1 MTVYD
6 AKLTLGG
13 LSIKLRQQLAA
24 LAPFGSGTFA
34 PMLGL
39 LVSGGAAWSPTTV
52 QSGARQA
59 AVRGAAVRMQ
69 DLPFPLPYEVPPLPK
84 PFSDYEWDPTYP
96 GTMKPGLRLEN
107 QELDDVLEM
116 WKDKENGNV
125 MELPRDQLWQ
135 VPLKPPEDILTWL
148 ARIGLLDESEDG
160 DDSTRAD
167 SSLLD
172 DEFDLDG
179 SDVAEEGMFQDPD
192 TDGATMSDTL

>member
-1 MTVYD
+1 
-6 AKLTLGG
+6 
-13 LSIKLRQQLAA
+13 
-24 LAPFGSGTFA
+24 
-34 PMLGL
+34 MLGF
-39 LVSGGAAWSPTTV
+39 LVPGGAAWSPTTV
-52 QSGARQA
+52 QSGARRQA

-69 DLPFPLPYEVPPLPK
+69 DLPFPLPYEVPPIPK
-84 PFSDYEWDPTYP
+84 AFSDYEWDESYP
-96 GTMKPGLRLEN
+96 GTMKPGLRLEH

-192 TDGATMSDTL
+192 SEGATMSDQL